1 MAKYVAQ
8 VLGKLKEISPI
19 TSSAGAGD
27 ASKIA
32 QTDGTGRFDSSLMP
46 IGFGSETKSITASE
60 ALSAGDFVNIHN
72 STGLKVRKADA
83 SSPSKQAH
91 GFVLASVS
99 SGAAATVYYGN
110 LNTAVSGLTVG
121 DELYLSGSTPGGVT
135 ATPPSTAGHI
145 VQRIGVATTTT
156 EMLVEIDGNPVEL
169 A

>member
-1 MAKYVAQ
+1 MAKYVSLTA
-8 VLGKLKEISPI
+8 GKLKEVSPI
-19 TSSAGAGD
+19 STSAGAGD
-27 ASKIA
+27 AAKIP
-32 QTDGTGRFDSSLMP
+32 QTDGSGRLDSSLMP
-46 IGFGSETKSITASE
+46 VGFGAETKSITASE
-60 ALSAGDFVNIHN
+60 ALSAGDFVNVHS

-91 GFVLASVS
+91 GFVLAAVS

-121 DELYLSGSTPGGVT
+121 DEVYLSGTTAGGVT

-145 VQRIGVATTTT
+145 VQRIGVVTATT
-156 EMLVEIDGNPVEL
+156 EILVEIDGQPVEL